1 MTNTEKYL
9 DTIDGPAD
17 EDLFALDTDEDLFP
31 EEDEDS
37 SDFGD
42 DLDFDSNYEDDR
54 YSGSGRPTWS
64 AWA

>member
-17 EDLFALDTDEDLFP
+17 EDLFALDTEADDLFP
-31 EEDEDS
+31 EDEDDATDS
-37 SDFGD
+37 D

-54 YSGSGRPTWS
+54 YSGSGIPSYS